1 MSELGDLLRAL
12 GNATPVQQTQYF
24 SNQSPVAN
32 SAELER
38 ILALPRRTA
47 NALDHVD
54 IQVVSNK
61 YRRPNGTML
70 LRPIQAWALEEAR
83 TQRGLIAPMAVGGGK
98 TLVSLLLPRAMDVS
112 TSVLF
117 VPAAL
122 KRQLQNNYDEYLQHW
137 VLPNLYDYKFDTT
150 VKNMLYVFSYDE
162 LSSPKKFDLLS
173 RINPDLL
180 ICDEA
185 HNLKALSAARTKRLL
200 RYFKARPT
208 TLFCAMS
215 GTLISRSIMDFG
227 HLAPLALRERT
238 PTPLTYP
245 VRVEWASALDPG
257 LERAPPG
264 ELMRFCRP
272 GEDVR
277 VGFRRRLTETHG
289 VVASP
294 PEIFPVSLN
303 IFKRKPTLDDETQG
317 VMLGVRKT
325 WSLPTGENFD
335 SALSY
340 WRAMTQLACGFY
352 YRWIWPNGEPED
364 VRREWMDARREWNSE
379 VRDYLQKRASAGM
392 DSPGLL
398 AEAAASGK
406 WASAAWARWA
416 AVKDSATP
424 ATEPVW
430 ISDCIV
436 QEAVQWG
443 RNNVGIIWYAH
454 DAFGQAVAKAGGFP
468 LCGGGHDTGIEKED
482 GSRTIVASIDAHGT
496 GKQLHMFS
504 RALVTTPPGSNEG
517 WEQLLGRL
525 HRPGQVAD
533 EVNFDVYQHTI
544 ELQEAFTRARDEAPF
559 VAGVLDVRP
568 RLTYATII

>member
-1 MSELGDLLRAL
+1 MSEIGDLLRSL
-12 GNATPVQQTQYF
+12 GSGKQEQYF
-24 SNQSPVAN
+24 SNQAPVAY
-32 SAELER
+32 SSELDR

-54 IQVVSNK
+54 VEVVSSL
-61 YRRPNGTML
+61 YRKPHGTMV
-70 LRPIQAWALEEAR
+70 LRPIQAWALEEAKK
-83 TQRGLIAPMAVGGGK
+83 QRGLIAPIGVGQGK
-98 TLVSLLLPRAMDVS
+98 TLLSLLLPRALDVE
-112 TSVLF
+112 TSVLI

-122 KRQLQNNYDEYLQHW
+122 KKQLQNNYDEYLQHW
-137 VLPNLYDYKFDTT
+137 VLPNLHDYKFTSGI
-150 VKNMLYVFSYDE
+150 KNMLYVFSYDE
-162 LSSPKKFDLLS
+162 LSSPKKYDLLS
-173 RINPDLL
+173 RINPDAI

-185 HNLKALSAARTKRLL
+185 HNLKHLSAARTKRLL

-227 HLAPLALRERT
+227 HLAPLALREKT

-245 VRVEWASALDPG
+245 VRVEWAAALDPNVD
-257 LERAPPG
+257 RAPPG

-294 PEIFPVSLN
+294 PETFPVALN
-303 IFKRKPTLDDETQG
+303 IFRKKPKLDDETQG
-317 VMLGVRKT
+317 VMLGVRNT

-352 YRWIWPNGEPED
+352 YRWIWPNNEPED
-364 VRREWMDARREWNSE
+364 IRREWMEARREWNSE
-379 VRDYLQKRASAGM
+379 VREYLQRRASQGM

-398 AEAAASGK
+398 AEAAETGK
-406 WASAAWARWA
+406 WASTAWLRWA
-416 AVKDSATP
+416 GIKDKAQP
-424 ATEPVW
+424 ETEPVW

-436 QEAVQWG
+436 QDAVQWG
-443 RNNVGIIWYAH
+443 KDNVGIIWYAH
-454 DAFGQAVAKAGGFP
+454 DAFGQAVAKTGGFP
-468 LCGGGHDTGIEKED
+468 LCGGGPDSGIESER
-482 GSRTIVASIDAHGT
+482 GNRTIVASIEAHGT
-496 GKQLHMFS
+496 GKQLHMFNH
-504 RALVTTPPGSNEG
+504 ALVTTPPGSNEA

-525 HRPGQVAD
+525 HRPGQEAD

-544 ELQEAFTRARDEAPF
+544 ELQEAFLRARDEAPF

-568 RLTYATII
+568 RLTYCTII